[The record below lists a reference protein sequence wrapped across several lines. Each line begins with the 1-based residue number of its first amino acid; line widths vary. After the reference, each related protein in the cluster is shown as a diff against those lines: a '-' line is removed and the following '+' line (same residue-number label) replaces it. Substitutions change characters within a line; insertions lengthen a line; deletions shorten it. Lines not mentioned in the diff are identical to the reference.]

1 MPRPR
6 LPLHK
11 CERQDLNWHAMLS
24 DVVATVR
31 QSLGRGFG
39 HYGLIATAILKEGY
53 SHLKQAQRLSGGR
66 P

>member
-1 MPRPR
+1 
-6 LPLHK
+6 
-11 CERQDLNWHAMLS
+11 MLS